1 MDTKNYTQ
9 VLIDGKIYTLGG
21 TEDEAYLQKAASY
34 VNEKIATM
42 HAIPGFSKQ
51 SADYQQLMLLLN
63 IADDYFKAKENA
75 DQMEEQKDRME
86 KETYSLKHEL
96 VSTQM
101 KLDGVLRDLEERQRQ
116 LQELSAKLS
125 KTERELR
132 AAKKQAAQALASGNE
147 ENEEDEVE
155 EDEVVDT
162 VIEGNESVN
171 EPGFESVSE
180 MAQTSDQAA
189 VTEPAQEN
197 FVQTELPLQNSSFQ
211 AKISD
216 RDLARKALQAARKA
230 GSHRNGRR

>member
-21 TEDEAYLQKAASY
+21 DEDEAYLQKAASY
-34 VNEKIATM
+34 VNEKITTM

-63 IADDYFKAKENA
+63 VADDYFKAKENA

-101 KLDGVLRDLEERQRQ
+101 KLDGVLKDLEERQRQ

-132 AAKKQAAQALASGNE
+132 AAKKQAALAAAS
-147 ENEEDEVE
+147 ENEEEVV

-162 VIEGNESVN
+162 VIEGDTPVN
-171 EPGFESVSE
+171 EAGYEDMNE
-180 MAQTSDQAA
+180 AEQALDEA
-189 VTEPAQEN
+189 AAAEPAQEG
-197 FVQTELPLQNSSFQ
+197 FVQTELPLENPSFQ
-211 AKISD
+211 AKLSD
-216 RDLARKALQAARKA
+216 RELAKKALQAARKA